1 MKTSTPLVCCLS
13 HYLTGLFAPGLTP
26 ASFRTRAAYLLRDLV
41 DCQVVCFA
49 ELRRDTRQMDVDFDP
64 YSPELN
70 AALEG
75 FGRHMAQYPC
85 FNFDPDV
92 AGGRPFLRG
101 DFLSD
106 EEFYASPIYQ
116 EGFQLANISDHA
128 AIPMP
133 APEEVIFFIGLEKRD
148 GHTFRPAHRD
158 TLVLLQPHLV
168 NACQLARALV
178 PLEEPFGSLAALRYA
193 GLSPREAEILAL
205 IATGKSN
212 AEIATILALRL
223 STIKGH
229 VVTIFNKLGVDN
241 RHAAMLRA
249 HELVRPSA
257 PPAAPTTH
265 RASTIA
271 PA

>member
-106 EEFYASPIYQ
+106 EEFYASPIKPKRENAFSGAPPFSPKPQ
-116 EGFQLANISDHA
+116 
-128 AIPMP
+128 IP
-133 APEEVIFFIGLEKRD
+133 
-148 GHTFRPAHRD
+148 
-158 TLVLLQPHLV
+158 
-168 NACQLARALV
+168 
-178 PLEEPFGSLAALRYA
+178 ALRVGA
-193 GLSPREAEILAL
+193 
-205 IATGKSN
+205 AT
-212 AEIATILALRL
+212 
-223 STIKGH
+223 
-229 VVTIFNKLGVDN
+229 
-241 RHAAMLRA
+241 
-249 HELVRPSA
+249 
-257 PPAAPTTH
+257 
-265 RASTIA
+265 
-271 PA
+271 